1 MSGEQHN
8 TYVSWTFL
16 AYALFQSF
24 VILLI
29 GAIFLLALLMGADD
43 ADFPAPLMA
52 VVFAFVLMIHIFM
65 TAPSFIAWYA
75 MRGKKSWAR
84 VAAIIAAALAA
95 MNAPVGTAAAVY
107 SLWFFVGEEWK
118 KVYSRHPEMLA
129 SPQAYSFS
137 EGNPG
142 GNASSNE
149 PDFSFRQPPDW
160 R

>member
-16 AYALFQSF
+16 GYALFQSF
-24 VILLI
+24 IILFI
-29 GAIFLLALLMGADD
+29 GAIFLLAVLMGAEDP
-43 ADFPAPLMA
+43 DFPAPLMA
-52 VVFAFVLMIHIFM
+52 VVFAFVLLIHTLM

-75 MRGKKSWAR
+75 IRGKKSWAR

-95 MNAPVGTAAAVY
+95 MNAPIGTAAAVY

-118 KVYSRHPEMLA
+118 KVYSRQPEMLA
-129 SPQAYSFS
+129 PPGPYSFTDSDPGFNRS
-137 EGNPG
+137 E
-142 GNASSNE
+142 NE
-149 PDFSFRQPPDW
+149 PDHSFRHPPDW